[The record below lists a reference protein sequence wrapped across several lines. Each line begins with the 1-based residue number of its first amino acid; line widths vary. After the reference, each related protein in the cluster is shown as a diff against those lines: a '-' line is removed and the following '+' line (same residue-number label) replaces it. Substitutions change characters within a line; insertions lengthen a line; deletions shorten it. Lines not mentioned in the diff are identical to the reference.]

1 MAEEDRMDAPGTHS
15 LAAAAVVDCHYT
27 LDCSRCCYC
36 CCIPDYAEPDSGSRL
51 DSGSGSA
58 VDIVVDFDAGGRPA
72 ACICLLH
79 PSCISNS
86 TAAVSLAE

>member
-15 LAAAAVVDCHYT
+15 WAAAAADT

-58 VDIVVDFDAGGRPA
+58 VDIVVDSDAGGRPA

-86 TAAVSLAE
+86 TAAVALAE